1 MYGCIRS
8 TFETYT
14 FCTYVEQSPQL
25 LTDQIRSFIQ
35 QIHDQLVNNCDVR
48 RVSTSLH
55 QLGAITTSELERVGS
70 LVPELGTANR
80 ALYEILVVDPNEKK
94 LKHLSTALKEDTSR
108 GNHKELAELI
118 DKYLASELF
127 TRRIYTLN
135 NLKVM

>member
-1 MYGCIRS
+1 MS
-8 TFETYT
+8 T
-14 FCTYVEQSPQL
+14 
-25 LTDQIRSFIQ
+25 R
-35 QIHDQLVNNCDVR
+35 
-48 RVSTSLH
+48 LH

-118 DKYLASELF
+118 DKYLASKLYLSSSNEWNI
-127 TRRIYTLN
+127 IYIIIISLYA
-135 NLKVM
+135 L

>member
-1 MYGCIRS
+1 MS
-8 TFETYT
+8 T
-14 FCTYVEQSPQL
+14 
-25 LTDQIRSFIQ
+25 R
-35 QIHDQLVNNCDVR
+35 
-48 RVSTSLH
+48 LH
-55 QLGAITTSELERVGS
+55 QLGAITTGELGRVGS

-94 LKHLSTALKEDTSR
+94 LKHLSTALMEDTSR

-135 NLKVM
+135 NLKVT

>member
-14 FCTYVEQSPQL
+14 FYTYVEQSSQP

-70 LVPELGTANR
+70 LVPGGTANR
-80 ALYEILVVDPNEKK
+80 ALYEILVFDPDEEK
-94 LKHLSTALKEDTSR
+94 LKHLSTALKEDTSHC
-108 GNHKELAELI
+108 NNKKLAELI
-118 DKYLASELF
+118 DKYLASKLF
-127 TRRIYTLN
+127 TRRIYT
-135 NLKVM
+135 

>member
-1 MYGCIRS
+1 MS
-8 TFETYT
+8 T
-14 FCTYVEQSPQL
+14 
-25 LTDQIRSFIQ
+25 R
-35 QIHDQLVNNCDVR
+35 
-48 RVSTSLH
+48 LH
-55 QLGAITTSELERVGS
+55 QLGAITTGELGRVGS

-118 DKYLASELF
+118 DKYLASKLF